1 MRACD
6 LRNLHL
12 VTYENGM
19 RLQQKL
25 VELRQGDE
33 IDDQLLLLE
42 HPPVITLGRGGDA
55 RNLLAAPQV
64 LQSQRVRF
72 YETTRGGDIT
82 YHGPGQLVGYPII
95 HLGEGRRDVRKYVTA
110 LEEVLIRTVAEYGIT
125 AARVDGRRGIWVG
138 NEKIAAIGVR
148 IARWVTS
155 HGFALNVNTNLDYF
169 RLITPCGIRGS
180 GVTSISRMIGR
191 EVPLDDVREIVAA
204 KFAEVFDREMRPREE
219 SVRLVKVMVHDGERV
234 LLLHRRP
241 ERGNFWQPITGSIED
256 GEAPPATARREL
268 SQETGHDGV
277 PEDLGLQQSFMIE
290 SHYLSSKFSQP
301 VIATEIG
308 FAARV
313 DGAAG
318 IRMDAEEHDDF
329 GWFTFAEAY
338 ERIRWSDD
346 REALEQLE
354 MRLASYRVPELPGN
368 LETRQPGN
376 Q

>member
-1 MRACD
+1 MRLCD

-25 VELRQGDE
+25 VELRQDDE

-55 RNLLAAPQV
+55 RNLLAAPEV

-72 YETTRGGDIT
+72 FETTRGGDIT
-82 YHGPGQLVGYPII
+82 YHGPGQLVGYPIV
-95 HLGEGRRDVRKYVTA
+95 HLGEGRRDVRKYVTM
-110 LEEVLIRTVAEYGIT
+110 LEEVLIRTVAEYGIE
-125 AARVDGRRGIWVG
+125 AGRAEGRRGIWVG

-155 HGFALNVNTNLDYF
+155 HGFALNVNTNLEHF
-169 RLITPCGIRGS
+169 RLITPCGISGS
-180 GVTSISRMIGR
+180 GVTSIARRIGR
-191 EVPLDDVREIVAA
+191 EVALDDVRAVVTA
-204 KFAEVFDREMRPREE
+204 KFGEVFERRMTPLAE
-219 SVRLVKVMVHDGERV
+219 SVRLVKVMVHDGARV

-241 ERGNFWQPITGSIED
+241 ERGNFWQPITGSIEN
-256 GEAPPATARREL
+256 GEGPLQTARREL
-268 SQETGHDGV
+268 AEETGNAGEV
-277 PEDLGLQQSFMIE
+277 EDLGLMQSFMIE
-290 SHYLSSKFSQP
+290 SHFLSAKFPPP

-308 FAARV
+308 FAARMPS
-313 DGAAG
+313 DLA

-354 MRLASYRVPELPGN
+354 TRLLGD
-368 LETRQPGN
+368 
-376 Q
+376 